1 VRSSVEFS
9 PCNGPNIESL
19 GGLEDVD
26 RLRERGRRFVAEDFV
41 GVDADDDGRGRGAVD
56 SWADDALRHLLL
68 LLSDDATT
76 TETATPTTRGK
87 TEDDD
92 DDDAVLNVRILY
104 IPTAS
109 YALNPQSSN
118 TPGKQRQRARADGK
132 KRRTQLLNL
141 LEDLLSSKDDENENN
156 SGTDGLSP
164 DENGSDPRRRRRRI
178 NLLSTTLDLDDGSL
192 KQPVGS
198 ANAALFPTTDSEA
211 LTTWR
216 PHLVYVEGGNT
227 FWLQHCI
234 EKGGY
239 TSLIKDAVCDT
250 TEGGVGAVYVG
261 KSAGAIVAGRW
272 MATATWKGWD
282 DPSVVPGREVY
293 EDWMECEGFGFV
305 RSGDDHD
312 DDDDASEEEEDGGVS
327 FFPHMSDDWNDMV
340 KEKREGGSGIRGD
353 VVCLREEDACCVIG
367 ERELSFVASGLPPI

>member
-1 VRSSVEFS
+1 M
-9 PCNGPNIESL
+9 
-19 GGLEDVD
+19 D
-26 RLRERGRRFVAEDFV
+26 RLRERGRRFVAKEDFV
-41 GVDADDDGRGRGAVD
+41 GVDADTDDDGHDDDDGRGRGSVD
-56 SWADDALRHLLL
+56 SWADDALRNLL
-68 LLSDDATT
+68 LLSDDT
-76 TETATPTTRGK
+76 TATEKATRTRGNI
-87 TEDDD
+87 EDKD
-92 DDDAVLNVRILY
+92 DDDAMLNVRILY

-132 KRRTQLLNL
+132 KRRTQLLKL
-141 LEDLLSSKDDENENN
+141 LEDLLSSNHDNNENN
-156 SGTDGLSP
+156 SGSDGGDGGGGESP
-164 DENGSDPRRRRRRI
+164 DENGSDPRLRRRRI

-198 ANAALFPTTDSEA
+198 TNAALFPTTDSEA

-234 EKGGY
+234 DKGGY
-239 TSLIKDAVCDT
+239 SSLIKNAVCGA
-250 TEGGVGAVYVG
+250 TEDGGVGAVYVG

-282 DPSVVPGREVY
+282 DPSVVPGKEVY

-305 RSGDDHD
+305 RSGDDD
-312 DDDDASEEEEDGGVS
+312 KGANEEEGDGGVS
-327 FFPHMSDDWNDMV
+327 FFPHMSDDWNDIV
-340 KEKREGGSGIRGD
+340 KEKRDGGSGVRGD
-353 VVCLREEDACCVIG
+353 VVCLREDDACCVIG
-367 ERELSFVASGLPPI
+367 ERKLSFVASGQSPI